1 MMKIEG
7 GNPSPEN
14 LAARKLER
22 AQAEATQDA
31 VASGGAKTGDRVELS
46 SDAALAQAAVKA
58 VDEAPD
64 VRADLVER
72 MKKAL
77 AAGDVGKDAH
87 ALAETLI
94 DRMLDEK

>member
-1 MMKIEG
+1 MKIESNNSG
-7 GNPSPEN
+7 PEN

-31 VASGGAKTGDRVELS
+31 IANGGGKAGDRVELS
-46 SDAALAQAAVKA
+46 SDAALARAAVKA

-64 VRADLVER
+64 VRADVVER

-77 AAGDVGKDAH
+77 AAGEVGKDAH

>member
-1 MMKIEG
+1 MKIDAN
-7 GNPSPEN
+7 NPSPEN

-22 AQAEATQDA
+22 AQAEAAQDA
-31 VASGGAKTGDRVELS
+31 AKKGGAKPGDRVELS
-46 SDAALAQAAVKA
+46 PDAALAQAAVKA

-64 VRADLVER
+64 VRSELVER

-77 AAGDVGKDAH
+77 AAGEVGKDSH

>member
-1 MMKIEG
+1 MKIDAN
-7 GNPSPEN
+7 NPSPEN

-22 AQAEATQDA
+22 AQAEATPEA
-31 VASGGAKTGDRVELS
+31 AAKSGTTSGDRVELS
-46 SDAALAQAAVKA
+46 SDAALAQATVKA

-64 VRADLVER
+64 IRADVVER

-77 AAGDVGKDAH
+77 AAGEVGNDPQ
-87 ALAETLI
+87 ALAESLI

>member
-1 MMKIEG
+1 MKIESN
-7 GNPSPEN
+7 NPGPEN

-31 VASGGAKTGDRVELS
+31 VAQGGKQPGDRVELS

-58 VDEAPD
+58 IDETPD

-77 AAGDVGKDAH
+77 AAGEVGKDAQ
-87 ALAETLI
+87 ALADKMI
-94 DRMLDEK
+94 DSMLDEK